1 MAKRFRVNKQHSA
14 SQFKRD
20 VGRTKSAN
28 LPRQVMRGGWR
39 L

>member
-1 MAKRFRVNKQHSA
+1 MAKRFHVNKRHSA

-20 VGRTKSAN
+20 VGRTKQVN
-28 LPRQVMRGGWR
+28 LPRQVMRGGYR